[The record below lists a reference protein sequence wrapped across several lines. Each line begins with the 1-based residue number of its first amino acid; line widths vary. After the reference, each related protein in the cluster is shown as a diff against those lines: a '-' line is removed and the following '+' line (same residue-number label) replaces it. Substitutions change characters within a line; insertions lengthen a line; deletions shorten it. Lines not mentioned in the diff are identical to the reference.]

1 MSDISA
7 DSLEQLRLR
16 RSAKWRTFSE
26 DVLPLPVAEMDF
38 PVAAPIKEMLI
49 DMVQR
54 SDMGYGG
61 FIPELGAAFRDY
73 SQTHWNWDVDVDQ
86 FRLATDVGVAGVEVL
101 RVITQPG
108 DLVVVN
114 SPVYH
119 NFYGW
124 VREAQCEPVDV
135 PLLNRGNGTWDL
147 DFDGLEQAFAKG
159 AKAYILCNPHNPV
172 GTVFCKEH
180 LEQIAALADQYG
192 VIVIS
197 DEIHAPLN
205 YTSTPFVPYL
215 AVNEAA
221 RKNGICIT
229 SASKSWNLAGLKCA
243 QIVTANDDLK
253 SRLDSLPLAVTWR
266 ASLLGAWASLAAYRD
281 GQPWLDSVM
290 KQLHSN
296 RQLVCDLVT
305 EFIPRATY
313 FPPEST
319 YLAWIDLN
327 AYGIEDPALM
337 LIDKA
342 RVALNDG
349 KEFGPDGKNFVRLN
363 FATSPEILREAF
375 IRMASV
381 LED

>member
-1 MSDISA
+1 
-7 DSLEQLRLR
+7 
-16 RSAKWRTFSE
+16 
-26 DVLPLPVAEMDF
+26 MDF

>member
-7 DSLEQLRLR
+7 DSLAQLRLR
-16 RSAKWRTFSE
+16 RSAKWRGFNE

-38 PVAAPIKEMLI
+38 PVAQPIKDVLM
-49 DMVQR
+49 DMVER

-61 FIPELGAAFRDY
+61 IIPELGAAFSEY
-73 SQTHWNWDVDVDQ
+73 SLTHWNWNIDVEQ

-101 RVITQPG
+101 RVVTKPG
-108 DLVVVN
+108 DSVVVN

-135 PLLNRGNGTWDL
+135 PLLNRGEGIWDL
-147 DFDGLEQAFAKG
+147 DFDGLEQVFANG

-180 LEQIAALADQYG
+180 LEQIAVLADQYD
-192 VIVIS
+192 VIVLS

-205 YTSTPFVPYL
+205 YTTTPFMPYL
-215 AVNEAA
+215 AVNDTA

-243 QIVTANDDLK
+243 QIITANEDLK

-266 ASLLGAWASLAAYRD
+266 ASLLGAWASVAAYRD

-296 RQLVCDLVT
+296 RQLVTDLVT
-305 EFIPRATY
+305 EFIPRAKY
-313 FPPEST
+313 HQPEST

-327 AYGIEDPALM
+327 AYGIEDPAAMLM
-337 LIDKA
+337 DKG

-349 KEFGPDGKNFVRLN
+349 KDFGPDGKNFVRLN
-363 FATSPEILREAF
+363 FATSPDILREAF
-375 IRMASV
+375 VRMASV